1 MRARRRTPRATAGM
15 VAALLFVP
23 ALVILAPAASAA
35 KGGKPSPTTTTT
47 TKVGGGGSP
56 TTPTDLR
63 VTGTTA
69 STVSL
74 AWNPSTDSGGV
85 TRLRYLVVDSRGLST
100 LVWHPQTTVTMTSLT
115 PGATYSFHVYAE
127 DEQWNRSG
135 NSNTVTATLP
145 LDTTPPSP
153 PVLTVDSVTPSE
165 VWLSWTASTDDIPLN
180 PVGYRLLM
188 DGAPAP
194 NVFWLGSEHAVVR
207 HLAPATTHSF
217 TVEARDVSGNLAT
230 SNTVPTTT
238 QASSDTQAPTVPTNL
253 RWVEDRGDCEVVF
266 AWDQST
272 DNVDPQVAI
281 EYEVYVS
288 GVFRDM
294 AIGSGAIHT
303 YGARGAATTTFT
315 LRAVDRTGNASAV
328 SSPLTLTIY
337 DC

>member
-1 MRARRRTPRATAGM
+1 MPTRRLTTRATAGLIS
-15 VAALLFVP
+15 AALLVP
-23 ALVILAPAASAA
+23 ALVVLAPAASAA
-35 KGGKPSPTTTTT
+35 KGGKPSTTTTT
-47 TKVGGGGSP
+47 TKVGGGGAP

-63 VTGTTA
+63 VTGATA

-85 TRLRYLVVDSRGLST
+85 TRLRYIIVDSRGFST
-100 LVWHPQTTVTMTSLT
+100 LVWHPQTTVKMTSLT

-127 DEQWNRSG
+127 DEHWNRSG

-145 LDTTPPSP
+145 LDTTPPAT
-153 PVLTVDSVTPSE
+153 PVLSVDGVTPSQ
-165 VWLSWTASTDDIPLN
+165 VWLSWTESQDDIPLN
-180 PVGYRLLM
+180 PVGFRLLM

-194 NVFWLGSEHAVVR
+194 NVLWLTNVHAVVR

-217 TVEARDVSGNLAT
+217 TVEARDVSGNVAT
-230 SNTVPTTT
+230 SNTVSATT
-238 QASSDTQAPTVPTNL
+238 QASSDTQPPTVPTNL
-253 RWVEDRGDCEVVF
+253 RWIEDRGDCEVVF

-272 DNVDPQVAI
+272 DDVDPQSAI
-281 EYEVYVS
+281 EYEVYVN
-288 GVFRDM
+288 GAFKDM

-303 YGARGAATTTFT
+303 YGARGSATTTFT
-315 LRAVDRTGNASAV
+315 LRAVDRTGNTSAS

>member
-1 MRARRRTPRATAGM
+1 MRARRRTPRAAAGLISA
-15 VAALLFVP
+15 VLIVPTLL
-23 ALVILAPAASAA
+23 AMAPAASAA
-35 KGGKPSPTTTTT
+35 RKGGGSTTTTT
-47 TKVGGGGSP
+47 VGGGGSP

-85 TRLRYLVVDSRGLST
+85 TRLRYIVVDSRGFST
-100 LVWHPQTTVTMTSLT
+100 LVWHPQTAVTMTSLT
-115 PGATYSFHVYAE
+115 PSATYSFHVYAE
-127 DEQWNRSG
+127 DEHWNRSG

-153 PVLTVDSVTPSE
+153 PVVSVDGVTPSQ
-165 VWLSWTASTDDIPLN
+165 VWLSWTVSNDDIPLN

-188 DGAPAP
+188 DGAPAT
-194 NVFWLGSEHAVVR
+194 NVFWLTNVHAVVR

-217 TVEARDVSGNLAT
+217 TVEARDVSGNVAT
-230 SNTVPTTT
+230 SNTVSATT

-253 RWVEDRGDCEVVF
+253 RWIEDRGDCEVVF

-272 DNVDPQVAI
+272 DNVDPQSAL
-281 EYEVYVS
+281 EYEVYVN

-303 YGARGAATTTFT
+303 YGARGAPTTTFT
-315 LRAVDRTGNASAV
+315 LRAVDRTGNTSAE